1 MNLPED
7 KIQQQIHDSVSYR
20 RNNCSDKVVLHF
32 KVRFIQLSKIIITS
46 YKKNRKNLVYNI
58 NLFIFA
64 PWFRQTAQLRPATKT
79 NKTLDTMEL
88 NKEMTAQQS
97 LQIISET
104 FNKSRKD
111 ILSNSAKYF
120 MLWGALLTV
129 VSLVIYLLWHLSG
142 KPEWNF
148 LWFAMPVV
156 GYPLAALMGKYNKAI
171 PQNEVSK
178 MLGGVWSVFGTFAIA
193 LSAIAISLVPMHVT
207 LIIVI
212 IMGLAEC
219 MSGVLLKNW
228 PIIIGGFLLGVGGAV
243 FAMLVKDE
251 AQLLIFTLGG
261 VLLLVTGFIMKL
273 QYK

>member
-1 MNLPED
+1 
-7 KIQQQIHDSVSYR
+7 
-20 RNNCSDKVVLHF
+20 
-32 KVRFIQLSKIIITS
+32 
-46 YKKNRKNLVYNI
+46 
-58 NLFIFA
+58 
-64 PWFRQTAQLRPATKT
+64 
-79 NKTLDTMEL
+79 MEQ

-104 FNKSRKD
+104 FNNSRKE
-111 ILSNSAKYF
+111 ILRGSAKYF
-120 MLWGALLTV
+120 MLWGTLLTV
-129 VSLVIYLLWHLSG
+129 VSLVIYLLWHLTG

-148 LWFAMPVV
+148 LWFAMPVI
-156 GYPLAALMGKYNKAI
+156 GYPIAARMGKYSKAM

-178 MLGGVWSVFGTFAIA
+178 MLGNVWGVFGVFAIT
-193 LSAIAISLVPMHVT
+193 LSIIAIFLVPMRVS

-228 PIIIGGFLLGVGGAV
+228 PIIIAGFLLGVGGAV
-243 FAMLVKDE
+243 FAMLVKGE

-261 VLLLVTGFIMKL
+261 VLLLVTGLIMKL